1 MNKPILR
8 KLNWKY
14 FKAKLIKGFS
24 ERLAAPICHA
34 YYQLKYKVPPNPEQI
49 LWIQIDD
56 ISGWYRGNRFD
67 EITFHGQ
74 IKGGNWSKKTTPKHQ
89 YLANSDKYRT
99 IVERFVEGKTWQETT
114 LFRER
119 YINKKILPGNATNLN
134 ELANYYSERYD
145 AIFES
150 IKENKGLLPPDK
162 NKPNI
167 APMYI
172 CIGSKGEIFWTVD
185 GNHRLYMAMVLGIE
199 KIPVKVLKRHKKWQA
214 FRDQTLQREIKPFE
228 HPDLV
233 QG

>member
-1 MNKPILR
+1 MKKTIIR

-14 FKAKLIKGFS
+14 FRLKFIKEFS
-24 ERLAAPICHA
+24 ERLAAPICHI
-34 YYQLKYKVPPNPEQI
+34 YYQLRYKYPPDPDQI
-49 LWIQIDD
+49 LWIRIDD
-56 ISGWYRGNRFD
+56 ITGWYRGNRFD
-67 EITFHGQ
+67 EIAFDGQ
-74 IKGGNWSKKTTPKHQ
+74 IKGGDWSKKIIPKHQ
-89 YLANSDKYRT
+89 RLANSDKYRS
-99 IVERFVEGKTWQETT
+99 IIERFVEGKTWQETT
-114 LFRER
+114 IFRER
-119 YINKKILPGNATNLN
+119 YIKKEVLPGNAMNLN
-134 ELANYYSERYD
+134 ELANYYSKRYD

-150 IKENKGLLPPDK
+150 IKKEEGLLPPYK
-162 NKPNI
+162 NNPNI

-214 FRDQTLQREIKPFE
+214 FRERTLQSEIKPFE